1 MASSNLLSLA
11 GQVAVVTGASAG
23 IGRACAVELARAGAD
38 VAVNYRGSREGAEET
53 VALIEALGRRAIPVQ
68 GDVGAEADV
77 ARLFDEAERQ
87 LGPVDI
93 AVSNAGRQKDAALAD
108 MTLDDWNAVIGTNL
122 TGGFLMA
129 REAVRR
135 FRAKG
140 HRPEVSRALG
150 KLIFDS
156 SVHQRIPWAFHV
168 NYAAS
173 KGGLKLLME
182 SVAQEVASEGI
193 RVNAVAPGAIATAIN
208 QSEREKAGGMDAML
222 KLIPYGRVGDPED
235 IGRVVAFLASDAA
248 DYITGQTL
256 FVDGG
261 MALYPGFKGNG

>member
-1 MASSNLLSLA
+1 MASSDLLSLR

-38 VAVNYRGSREGAEET
+38 VAVSFHGSHEGAAET
-53 VALIEALGRRAIPVQ
+53 VSRIEALGRRAIAVQ
-68 GDVGAEADV
+68 GDVGTETDV
-77 ARLFDEAERQ
+77 ISLFDETERQ
-87 LGPVDI
+87 LGPADI
-93 AVSNAGRQKDAALAD
+93 VVSNAGLQRDAALSD
-108 MTLDDWNAVIGTNL
+108 MTLDDWETVIRTNL
-122 TGGFLMA
+122 TGGFLIA

-140 HRPEVSRALG
+140 RRPEVSRALG

-156 SVHQRIPWAFHV
+156 SVHQRIPWALHV

-193 RVNAVAPGAIATAIN
+193 RVNAVAPGAIATDIN
-208 QSEREKAGGMDAML
+208 RTEREKQGGMDAML
-222 KLIPYGRVGDPED
+222 TLIPHGRVGDPED
-235 IGRVVAFLASDAA
+235 VGRVVAFLASDAS
-248 DYITGQTL
+248 DYIVGQTL

-261 MALYPGFKGNG
+261 MALYPGFRGNG

>member
-1 MASSNLLSLA
+1 MASSDLLSLR

-38 VAVNYRGSREGAEET
+38 VAVNYHGSREGAEET
-53 VALIEALGRRAIPVQ
+53 VRAIEALGRRAIAVQ
-68 GDVGAEADV
+68 GDVGSEEDV

-87 LGPVDI
+87 LGPVEI
-93 AVSNAGRQKDAALAD
+93 AVSNAGRQKDAKLAEMTLAD
-108 MTLDDWNAVIGTNL
+108 WDAVIRTNL

-140 HRPEVSRALG
+140 RRPEVSRALG

-182 SVAQEVASEGI
+182 SVAQEVACEGI

-208 QSEREKAGGMDAML
+208 REEREKEGGMDAML
-222 KLIPYGRVGDPED
+222 ELIPSGRVGDPED
-235 IGRVVAFLASDAA
+235 IGRVVAFLASDAS
-248 DYITGQTL
+248 DYINGQTL

-261 MALYPGFKGNG
+261 MTLYPGFRGNG

>member
-1 MASSNLLSLA
+1 MASSDLHSLA

-38 VAVNYRGSREGAEET
+38 VAVNYHGSREGAEET
-53 VALIEALGRRAIPVQ
+53 VAMIRDLGRRAIAVQ

-77 ARLFDEAERQ
+77 ARLFDEAQER
-87 LGPVDI
+87 LAPVDI
-93 AVSNAGRQKDAALAD
+93 AVSNAGLQRDAALAD
-108 MTLDDWNAVIGTNL
+108 MSLEDWETVIRTNL

-135 FRAKG
+135 FRTKG
-140 HRPEVSRALG
+140 RRPEVSRALG

-182 SVAQEVASEGI
+182 SVAQEVAAEGI
-193 RVNAVAPGAIATAIN
+193 RVNAVAPGAIATDIN
-208 QSEREKAGGMDAML
+208 RSEREKEGGREAML
-222 KLIPYGRVGDPED
+222 ALIPHGRVGDPED
-235 IGRVVAFLASDAA
+235 VGRVVAFLASDAS
-248 DYITGQTL
+248 DYIVGQTL

-261 MALYPGFKGNG
+261 MALYPGFRGNG